1 MMIKMVK
8 YQVLVIELEL
18 DMAERNFSPKEKSVI
33 IVFVVITVIK
43 TPKRFEGAIRP
54 NSFGYPLRGL
64 RAHWVRN

>member
-1 MMIKMVK
+1 MMIKMLK
-8 YQVLVIELEL
+8 DQILVIELEF

-33 IVFVVITVIK
+33 IVVIAVIK
-43 TPKRFEGAIRP
+43 IAKRFEGAIRP